1 MSYHSKDVRYKAIHY
16 YDYPS
21 KYQFCPNNGAN
32 GTFPKWE
39 ERGLLWRRS
48 GMKIASW
55 KHKYVLWLWYT
66 FINPSS
72 SEWVRKIMSLYPWNE
87 IQLLYKGKRLAC
99 SLGDF
104 KFLGAHI
111 GEGDLNRANSGIH
124 EFLS

>member
-21 KYQFCPNNGAN
+21 KYQFCRNYGVN
-32 GTFPKWE
+32 GTLPKWE

-66 FINPSS
+66 FINASS
-72 SEWVRKIMSLYPWNE
+72 SEWVRKIMSLYPAALQGE
-87 IQLLYKGKRLAC
+87 EAGPFSVRFQRV
-99 SLGDF
+99 
-104 KFLGAHI
+104 LGAHI
-111 GEGDLNRANSGIH
+111 GEGDLNRAK
-124 EFLS
+124 